1 MRARRTRIAGLP
13 CLVLRIGFTGELSYE
28 IHGPAGGGQYLWEAL
43 MEAGADH
50 GIRPFG
56 VEAQRILRL
65 EKGHLIVGQDT
76 DALSDAISADS
87 GWAVRLE
94 KEDFLGKRELT
105 RVAETGPKQR
115 LVGLPHEPRR
125 RRRGGGPADRRP
137 QLRRRLRHHRLDH
150 LLPALADPRRRHR
163 PVLAAGR
170 PRRRGRATPF
180 SVYSGGRLEEGRV
193 HHGPFY
199 DPAGERLRS

>member
-1 MRARRTRIAGLP
+1 M
-13 CLVLRIGFTGELSYE
+13 LRIGFTGELSYE
-28 IHGPAGGGQYLWEAL
+28 IHAPAGGGRYLWEAL

-87 GWAVRLE
+87 AWAVKLE
-94 KEDFLGKRELT
+94 KPDFLGKRELT

-115 LVGLPHEPRR
+115 LVGFRMTREDAAVAEGLQIVTRGAPAASTSSAGSPPAGARR
-125 RRRGGGPADRRP
+125 RSAASSACAGCRP
-137 QLRRRLRHHRLDH
+137 IS
-150 LLPALADPRRRHR
+150 
-163 PVLAAGR
+163 
-170 PRRRGRATPF
+170 PRRRGTPF
-180 SVYSGGRLEEGRV
+180 TVYSGGRLEEGRV